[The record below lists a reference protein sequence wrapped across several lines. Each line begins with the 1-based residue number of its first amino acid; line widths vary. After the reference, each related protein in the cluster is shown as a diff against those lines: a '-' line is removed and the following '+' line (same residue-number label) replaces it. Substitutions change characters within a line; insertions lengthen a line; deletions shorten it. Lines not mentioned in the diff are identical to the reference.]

1 MNLIL
6 LGAPGAGKGT
16 QAVKI
21 SEKYQIPA
29 IATGDILR
37 AERKAGTELGNAAQ
51 AYIEAGQLV
60 PDSVVIGIIKKY
72 MVENNCENG
81 FILDGFPRSIPQA
94 EALETMGIHLDA
106 VLSIEVPDQKI
117 IERMSGRRVCSCG
130 SSYTSHSRRMPVILM
145 PPSQTVSEIFSH
157 KPHTEVFFPLHHHT
171 KFPVRTESLLRC
183 LAKPVLRTSPSSRP
197 GMCSSVQIPCSKLPS
212 FHNRFCIFS
221 SL

>member
-37 AERKAGTELGNAAQ
+37 AERKAGTALGNEAQ
-51 AYIEAGQLV
+51 SYIEAGRLV

-94 EALETMGIHLDA
+94 EALEAMGIHIDA

-130 SSYTSHSRRMPVILM
+130 SSYHVVYNPPIKEGVCDRCGEALYIRADDAAETVEKRLETFHKETEPVKAFYAERGLLL
-145 PPSQTVSEIFSH
+145 TVEGQD
-157 KPHTEVFFPLHHHT
+157 EVADTTALVFQALKT
-171 KFPVRTESLLRC
+171 VE
-183 LAKPVLRTSPSSRP
+183 A
-197 GMCSSVQIPCSKLPS
+197 
-212 FHNRFCIFS
+212 
-221 SL
+221 